1 MSAPVRV
8 TDDGAIRIVRME
20 RSDKKNALN
29 TGMYQA
35 LADALAGVKALPQ
48 IRCVVLAGVPGAFSA
63 GNDMEE
69 FRAAAESG
77 EGLSDE
83 IIRFLHAIA
92 CCDRPIVAAVDGL
105 AVGVGTTLLFHCDYV
120 VASGASRF
128 VTPFAQLALI
138 PEAGSTLLAPLVM
151 GQRRAFALLVMGEP
165 MNAQSAQAAGL
176 VNVVTDGGDVEK
188 LALEA
193 AQRIA
198 KLSSEAVLAAR
209 RMMKGSPEAI
219 IERIDE
225 EADYYREHLQSPAA
239 LAAFEAF
246 FARKK

>member
-1 MSAPVRV
+1 MSAPVSV
-8 TDDGAIRIVRME
+8 TDDGAVRIVRME
-20 RSDKKNALN
+20 RADKKNALN

-35 LADALAGVKALPQ
+35 LADAISGVKASPQ
-48 IRCVVLAGVPGAFSA
+48 IHSVMIAGVPGAFSA

-83 IIRFLHAIA
+83 IIRFLYAIA
-92 CCDRPIVAAVDGL
+92 SCERPIVAAVNGL
-105 AVGVGTTLLFHCDYV
+105 AVGVGSTMLFHCDYV
-120 VASGASRF
+120 VASRESRF

-138 PEAGSTLLAPLVM
+138 PEAASTLIAPRLM
-151 GQRRAFALLVMGEP
+151 GQRRAFAMLVMGEP
-165 MNAQSAQAAGL
+165 MNAEAAQAAGL
-176 VNVVTDGGDVEK
+176 VNVIADGDDVDR

-198 KLSSEAVLAAR
+198 KLSLEAVLAAR
-209 RMMKGSPEAI
+209 RMMRGPTEEI
-219 IERIDE
+219 IRRIDE
-225 EADYYREHLQSPAA
+225 EADFYREHLQSPAA

>member
-1 MSAPVRV
+1 VSVTV
-8 TDDGAIRIVRME
+8 TDEGTVRIVRMQ
-20 RSDKKNALN
+20 RADKKNALN
-29 TGMYQA
+29 TGMYEA
-35 LADALAGVKALPQ
+35 LATAFAGVKAAPQ
-48 IRCVVLAGVPGAFSA
+48 IRSVMI

-83 IIRFLHAIA
+83 VIRFLYAIA
-92 CCDRPIVAAVDGL
+92 SCERPIVAAVSGL
-105 AVGVGTTLLFHCDYV
+105 AVGVGTTMLLHCDYV
-120 VASGASRF
+120 VASRDSRF

-138 PEAGSTLLAPLVM
+138 PEAASTLLAPRLM
-151 GQRRAFALLVMGEP
+151 GQRRAFSLLVMGEP
-165 MNAQSAQAAGL
+165 MNAEAAQAAGI
-176 VNVVTDGGDVEK
+176 VNVVADGGDVDR

-198 KLSSEAVLAAR
+198 RFSPEAVLAAR
-209 RMMKGSPEAI
+209 RLMRGSTEEI

-225 EADYYREHLQSPAA
+225 EADFYREHLQSPAA

>member
-1 MSAPVRV
+1 MSAPVTV
-8 TDDGAIRIVRME
+8 IDDGAVRIVRME
-20 RSDKKNALN
+20 RTDKKNALN
-29 TGMYQA
+29 TGMYRA
-35 LADALAGVKALPQ
+35 LADALAGVKAAPHVHS
-48 IRCVVLAGVPGAFSA
+48 VVIAGVSGAFSA

-92 CCDRPIVAAVDGL
+92 SCERPIVAAVNGL
-105 AVGVGTTLLFHCDYV
+105 AVGVGTTMLLHCDYV
-120 VASGASRF
+120 VCSHESRF

-138 PEAGSTLLAPLVM
+138 PEAASTLLAPRLM

-165 MNAQSAQAAGL
+165 MNAQSAQSAGV
-176 VNVVTDGGDVEK
+176 VNVVADAGDVDR
-188 LALEA
+188 LALDA

-198 KLSSEAVLAAR
+198 RLSPEAVLAAR
-209 RMMKGSPEAI
+209 RLMRGPTEEI
-219 IERIDE
+219 IKRIDE
-225 EADYYREHLQSPAA
+225 EADFYREHLQSPAA
-239 LAAFEAF
+239 LAAFAAF

>member
-1 MSAPVRV
+1 MSVTV
-8 TDDGAIRIVRME
+8 TDEGAVRIVRMQ
-20 RSDKKNALN
+20 RADKKNALN
-29 TGMYQA
+29 TGMYEA
-35 LADALAGVKALPQ
+35 LATAFAGVKAAPH
-48 IRCVVLAGVPGAFSA
+48 IRSVMIAGVPGAFSA

-83 IIRFLHAIA
+83 VIRFLYAIA
-92 CCDRPIVAAVDGL
+92 SCERPIVAAVSGL
-105 AVGVGTTLLFHCDYV
+105 AVGVGTTMLLHCDYV
-120 VASGASRF
+120 VASRDARF

-138 PEAGSTLLAPLVM
+138 PEAASTLLAPRLM
-151 GQRRAFALLVMGEP
+151 GQRRAFSLLVMGEP
-165 MNAQSAQAAGL
+165 MNAEAAQAAGI
-176 VNVVTDGGDVEK
+176 VNVVADGGDVDR

-198 KLSSEAVLAAR
+198 RFSPEAVLAAR
-209 RMMKGSPEAI
+209 RLMRGSTEEI

-225 EADYYREHLQSPAA
+225 EADFYREHLQSPAA